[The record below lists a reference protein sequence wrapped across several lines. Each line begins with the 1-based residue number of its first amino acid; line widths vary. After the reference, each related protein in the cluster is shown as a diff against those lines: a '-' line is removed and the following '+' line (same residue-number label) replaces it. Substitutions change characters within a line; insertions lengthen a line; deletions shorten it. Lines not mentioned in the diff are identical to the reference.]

1 MEVRCERCKTEYDF
15 EGTGVPEAG
24 VAVQCT
30 TCGHVFKVK
39 KKAVLV
45 TMPLQPG
52 EMTPVGTAA
61 PEPTRAAAPPVQREW
76 KVRQANGNYFTFRE
90 LTTLQKWIVE
100 RKVGQDDEISLAG
113 TEHWKRLGNI
123 TALLPFFSIV
133 EKAQNGTQ
141 PEARHAINDPQPPGP
156 SAPPGV
162 LSTPAV
168 YPPITSPSAQTA
180 PSSTDSGPLPLTP
193 TGPSIHRFP
202 SVPTVIVEEFGD
214 NDFEDLKTGRGAWLL
229 LLLTIVLLGGGGY
242 FGYMYYWQPQQQKEQ
257 AAARDSARA
266 AQAQAEK
273 DRAAA
278 LARSKAIEEA
288 RAKIAQEA
296 KSDEAASAQAASPQ
310 DAGVGGVLSILEP
323 GTTVAKKETLSGSAQ
338 RASRPEPPRNF
349 DYYMTQG
356 YRYLEKQSPTLAVE
370 AFGKAADLRPDRAE
384 PFGGRGLALLK
395 IGDLTQAEAS
405 FQEALKLNPN
415 FGIAVIGLAKTYLS
429 QGLKDKAADYY
440 GKYLEIL
447 PDGPEANGAKLALKR
462 LRQE

>member
-15 EGTGVPEAG
+15 EDTGVPEAG

-45 TMPLQPG
+45 TLPLQPG

-61 PEPTRAAAPPVQREW
+61 PEPAPPPAPPAQREW
-76 KVRQANGNYFTFRE
+76 KVRQPNGNYFTFRE

-100 RKVGQDDEISLAG
+100 RKVGREDEISLAG

-123 TALLPFFSIV
+123 SALAPFFTIV
-133 EKAQNGTQ
+133 EKAQNGAQ
-141 PEARHAINDPQPPGP
+141 AEAPRVINDQQPPGAAEP
-156 SAPPGV
+156 ADV
-162 LSTPAV
+162 LGTPAV
-168 YPPITSPSAQTA
+168 YPPISAPSATT
-180 PSSTDSGPLPLTP
+180 PSSTDPGSLPLTA
-193 TGPSIHRFP
+193 TGPSLHGRP
-202 SVPTVIVEEFGD
+202 DVPTVIVEEFGD
-214 NDFEDLKTGRGAWLL
+214 PDAEDLKTGRGAWIL

-242 FGYMYYWQPQQQKEQ
+242 FGYMYYWQPQQQKER
-257 AAARDSARA
+257 AAARDSERA
-266 AQAQAEK
+266 AQAQVER
-273 DRAAA
+273 DRVAA

-288 RAKIAQEA
+288 RAKVAAQEA
-296 KSDEAASAQAASPQ
+296 KSEDENPSAQAAPPK
-310 DAGVGGVLSILEP
+310 DAASAPSTSEA
-323 GTTVAKKETLSGSAQ
+323 GTAVAKKETPSGPPP

-356 YRYLEKQSPTLAVE
+356 YRYLEKQSPMLAVE

-384 PFGGRGLALLK
+384 PFGGRGLALFK
-395 IGDLTQAEAS
+395 MGDLTQAEAS

>member
-15 EGTGVPEAG
+15 EDTGVPEAG

-45 TMPLQPG
+45 TMPLEPG
-52 EMTPVGTAA
+52 DMTPVGTPA
-61 PEPTRAAAPPVQREW
+61 PEPVRAPAPPVQREW
-76 KVRQANGNYFTFRE
+76 KVRQANGNHFTFRE

-100 RKVGQDDEISLAG
+100 GKVGRDDEISLAG

-123 TALLPFFSIV
+123 TALVPFFSIV
-133 EKAQNGTQ
+133 EKAENGPQ
-141 PEARHAINDPQPPGP
+141 AEVRGVINDRQPPGP
-156 SAPPGV
+156 TVPEGT

-180 PSSTDSGPLPLTP
+180 PRSTDSGPLPRIA

-202 SVPTVIVEEFGD
+202 SAPTVIVEEFGD
-214 NDFEDLKTGRGAWLL
+214 QDAEDPKTGRAAWLL

-242 FGYMYYWQPQQQKEQ
+242 FGYMYYWQPQRQKEQ
-257 AAARDSARA
+257 AVARESARA
-266 AQAQAEK
+266 AQVQAEK

-288 RAKIAQEA
+288 RAKIAQET
-296 KSDEAASAQAASPQ
+296 KSQDEGPSSQAASPP
-310 DAGVGGVLSILEP
+310 DAAASAPSNSEAGAA
-323 GTTVAKKETLSGSAQ
+323 VAKKETLSGTAQ
-338 RASRPEPPRNF
+338 RASRAEPPRNF
-349 DYYMTQG
+349 DYYMIQG
-356 YRYLEKQSPTLAVE
+356 YRYLEKQSPMLAVE

-384 PFGGRGLALLK
+384 PFGGRGLALLQ
-395 IGDLTQAEAS
+395 IGDLPQAEAS

-429 QGLKDKAADYY
+429 QGKKDKAADYY